1 MKSHIPGVVR
11 KVQILGRAYNGQAL
25 CLAIVCLTTEMRLY
39 RRPASPSAAV
49 VGFLVYQHQTRS
61 LIYLSYFQQLHAA
74 RVGVDE
80 V

>member
-1 MKSHIPGVVR
+1 
-11 KVQILGRAYNGQAL
+11 
-25 CLAIVCLTTEMRLY
+25 MRLY

-49 VGFLVYQHQTRS
+49 VGVLVYQHQTGS